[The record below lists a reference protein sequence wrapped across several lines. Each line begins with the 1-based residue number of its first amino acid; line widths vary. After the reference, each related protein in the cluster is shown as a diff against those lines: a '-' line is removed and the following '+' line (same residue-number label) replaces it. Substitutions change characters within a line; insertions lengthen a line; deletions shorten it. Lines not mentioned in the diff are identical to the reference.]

1 MGENAENRLEFLLQY
16 PAIHVQQLG
25 HIRQWFNLKMSTHGQ
40 DIWIKGFTEEQI
52 HSNEVLS
59 LPHKTLFEQKQ
70 GQLYPLGS
78 YLPQMRLPSG
88 LLWSPISKA
97 LPVKIEKYNHNFFGL
112 QQQVK
117 LALQESTEE
126 QESYALRVGV
136 DKAAS
141 FIETASAMRLA
152 GLKWLVINDREVL
165 ILGTPLLP
173 IAGTTYWRSGNFLLP
188 SGFSLNHSSLSSVL
202 EKKLNPEADSWILCE
217 SPFTYGLLKKTW
229 FKPLGI
235 ASFRKTLQKMEA

>member
-16 PAIHVQQLG
+16 PAVHVQQLG

-59 LPHKTLFEQKQ
+59 LPHKRLFEQKQ

-78 YLPQMRLPSG
+78 YLPKLRLPSG

-117 LALQESTEE
+117 LELQESTEE
-126 QESYALRVGV
+126 QESYALKVGMG
-136 DKAAS
+136 KAAN
-141 FIETASAMRLA
+141 FIETAPAMRLA
-152 GLKWLVINDREVL
+152 GLKWLVLSDDEVL
-165 ILGTPLLP
+165 IIGTPMLP
-173 IAGTTYWRSGNFLLP
+173 MAGATYWRSGNFLFP
-188 SGFSLNHSSLSSVL
+188 SGFDLNHGSISSVL

-217 SPFTYGLLKKTW
+217 PPFTYSLLKKTW
-229 FKPLGI
+229 FKPLSI
-235 ASFRKTLQKMEA
+235 ASFRKTLQKMKT